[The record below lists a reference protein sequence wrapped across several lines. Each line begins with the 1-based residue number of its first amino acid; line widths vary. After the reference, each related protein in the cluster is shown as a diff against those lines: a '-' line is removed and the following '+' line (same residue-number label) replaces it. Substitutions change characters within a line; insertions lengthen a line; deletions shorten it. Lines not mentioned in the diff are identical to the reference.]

1 MRALQF
7 RRQEVRYVAAAVGSR
22 LFGSDGAKLGPL
34 KLVETDPPA
43 LPGQGWVRVR
53 PRLSGICGSDLA
65 TVGGGAARYFEPF
78 ISFPFTLGHE
88 VVGEVVGEFVGEA
101 APQRVVLEP
110 VLGPEAR
117 GFVPPW
123 PDASPG
129 DGDDYG
135 HLITGDLEPGIQIG
149 YCASTGG
156 GWSGEF
162 VAHRSQ
168 LHPVPATMTDETA
181 VMIEPLAVALHAA
194 CRAQVPARGTVAVL
208 GAGTMGLLSVAAL
221 RFLQPDCRIL
231 VGAKYRHQQE
241 LARTFGADQ
250 VVEPDAVSRAV
261 RRAVGCHVIGEDLAG
276 GADATIDTLGSS
288 GTIRRAIGI
297 TRPRGRVVLLGMPA
311 GVRLELTAL
320 WHRETELVGAYC
332 YCTETLAGGERRS
345 TFSLA
350 IELATQLGDQL
361 GNLVTASYPLDR
373 YADAIGHAANAGS
386 RASVKVC
393 FDLRGEKGR

>member
-22 LFGSDGAKLGPL
+22 LFGSDGAKVGPL
-34 KLVETDPPA
+34 KLVDTDPPA
-43 LPGQGWVRVR
+43 LPGPGWVRVR
-53 PRLSGICGSDLA
+53 PVLSGICGSDLA
-65 TVGGGAARYFEPF
+65 TVSGAAARYFEPF

-88 VVGEVVGEFVGEA
+88 VIGEIVGEEGQIE
-101 APQRVVLEP
+101 RVVLEP

-123 PDASPG
+123 PGASPG

-135 HLITGDLEPGIQIG
+135 HLITGELEPGIQIG

-168 LHPVPATMTDETA
+168 LHPIPDTMSDETA
-181 VMIEPLAVALHAA
+181 VMIEPLAVALHAV
-194 CRAQVPARGTVAVL
+194 CRARLAAGSTVAVL
-208 GAGTMGLLSVAAL
+208 GAGTMGLLCVAAL
-221 RFLQPDCRIL
+221 RALQPDCRIL

-241 LARTFGADQ
+241 LARRMGADQ
-250 VVEPDAVSRAV
+250 VVEPDALPRAV

-288 GTIRRAIGI
+288 ATIRRSIGI
-297 TRPRGRVVLLGMPA
+297 TRPRGRVVLVGMPA
-311 GVRLELTAL
+311 GVRLELTAM

-350 IELATQLGDQL
+350 IDLASKLGDQL
-361 GNLVTASYPLDR
+361 GSLVSASYPLER
-373 YADAIGHAANAGS
+373 YVEAIAHAANAGP

-393 FDLRGEKGR
+393 FDLRTEKRR

>member
-22 LFGSDGAKLGPL
+22 LFGSDGAKVGPL
-34 KLVETDPPA
+34 KLAEVGPVE
-43 LPGQGWVRVR
+43 LPGPGWVRVR

-65 TVGGGAARYFEPF
+65 TVAGESARYFEPF
-78 ISFPFTLGHE
+78 VSFPFTLGHE
-88 VVGEVVGEFVGEA
+88 VVGEDPEGR
-101 APQRVVLEP
+101 RVVLEP

-123 PDASPG
+123 PDAAPG

-135 HLITGDLEPGIQIG
+135 HLVTGDLEPGIQIG

-168 LHPVPATMTDETA
+168 LHLVPDELSDETA
-181 VMIEPLAVALHAA
+181 VMIEPLAVAVHGVCRANLHAGQA
-194 CRAQVPARGTVAVL
+194 PTVAVI
-208 GAGTMGLLSVAAL
+208 GAGTMGLLTVAAL
-221 RFLQPDCRIL
+221 RRLHPEARIL

-241 LARTFGADQ
+241 LARRFGADQ
-250 VVEPDAVSRAV
+250 VVEPAALRRTV
-261 RRAVGCHVIGEDLAG
+261 RRAVGCHLIGEDLAG
-276 GADATIDTLGSS
+276 GADVTFDTLGTSS
-288 GTIRRAIGI
+288 SIRESIGL

-320 WHRETELVGAYC
+320 WHRETELVGSYC
-332 YCTETLAGGERRS
+332 YCTDTLADGSRRS
-345 TFSLA
+345 SFEVA
-350 IELATQLGDQL
+350 IELATVLGEDL
-361 GNLVTASYPLDR
+361 GELVSARYPLDR
-373 YADAIGHAANAGS
+373 YADAIAHAANAGP
-386 RASVKVC
+386 RNSVKIC
-393 FDLRGEKGR
+393 FDLRSEKRR